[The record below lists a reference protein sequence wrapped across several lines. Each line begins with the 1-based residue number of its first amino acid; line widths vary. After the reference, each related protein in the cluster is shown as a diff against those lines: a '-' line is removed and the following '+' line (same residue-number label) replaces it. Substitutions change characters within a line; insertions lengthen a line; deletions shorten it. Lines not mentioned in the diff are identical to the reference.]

1 MTVQN
6 LHVIYASRSFTTSF
20 AISFIDATHQ
30 TFIITEYGDTW
41 DCLLGASSFS
51 NWSKF
56 GARAHTYV
64 WGENNKKAT
73 ALSSCVITL
82 ALLHMSSSL
91 GFDKK
96 RNSVREEGRSVDV
109 LNSPVCSS
117 ALIFACSRVCVCV
130 AEGGRGGDDFWQ
142 IETKS
147 EDECILHLHYAN
159 ASFFVLLNG
168 CLRGTRLAC
177 NSRCNDNQFARWPD
191 SSAIL
196 RGCRCHCRG
205 WRTDARERREG
216 ARRGKETGGKK
227 MGPDLCYTGET
238 LNICLCVQRCSWEK
252 QIHMRACN
260 HPHTCSHNTARKA
273 ILLYHKL
280 CT

>member
-6 LHVIYASRSFTTSF
+6 LQVIYASRSFTTSF
-20 AISFIDATHQ
+20 AFSFIDATHQ

-56 GARAHTYV
+56 GARTHTYV

-117 ALIFACSRVCVCV
+117 ALIFACSRVC
-130 AEGGRGGDDFWQ
+130 
-142 IETKS
+142 
-147 EDECILHLHYAN
+147 
-159 ASFFVLLNG
+159 
-168 CLRGTRLAC
+168 
-177 NSRCNDNQFARWPD
+177 AR
-191 SSAIL
+191 
-196 RGCRCHCRG
+196 
-205 WRTDARERREG
+205 RREG
-216 ARRGKETGGKK
+216 GWRLLTDRNKIRRRMHFAST
-227 MGPDLCYTGET
+227 LCKCIFLCSPGWVFKG
-238 LNICLCVQRCSWEK
+238 NPACLQL
-252 QIHMRACN
+252 
-260 HPHTCSHNTARKA
+260 P
-273 ILLYHKL
+273 L
-280 CT
+280 

>member
-1 MTVQN
+1 M
-6 LHVIYASRSFTTSF
+6 LHAALR
-20 AISFIDATHQ
+20 HR
-30 TFIITEYGDTW
+30 
-41 DCLLGASSFS
+41 LLF
-51 NWSKF
+51 
-56 GARAHTYV
+56 
-64 WGENNKKAT
+64 
-73 ALSSCVITL
+73 LSSMPRIRL
-82 ALLHMSSSL
+82 SSL
-91 GFDKK
+91 L
-96 RNSVREEGRSVDV
+96 SMEIHETVYLVRR
-109 LNSPVCSS
+109 LSPIDQSLEHVHTHMCGVKTTTKQLLCQAAWSHLPSSICHLLLDLIRKETACERKGEVWMCWTLLS
-117 ALIFACSRVCVCV
+117 ALPLWYLPVHVCVCGGGR
-130 AEGGRGGDDFWQ
+130 EGGRGDDFWQ

-159 ASFFVLLNG
+159 ASFFVLLNV

-196 RGCRCHCRG
+196 RGCRCHRRG